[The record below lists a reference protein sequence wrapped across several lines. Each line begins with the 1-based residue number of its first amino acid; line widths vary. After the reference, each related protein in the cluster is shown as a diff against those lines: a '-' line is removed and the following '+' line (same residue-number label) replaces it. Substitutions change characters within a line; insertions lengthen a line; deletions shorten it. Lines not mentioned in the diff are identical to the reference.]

1 MAIGSYFMD
10 GRMFGGAPLWLWL
23 LFHVLVFALLFA
35 DWAFTRTARE
45 EDTLARR
52 AYWLTVVWI
61 AAALLFALLVYHV
74 LSQRYALEYLAG
86 YGIEES
92 LSIDNLFVFLV
103 LFRVFGLHLAQQR
116 RVLFFGVLGAIV
128 LRAIMIFA
136 GIQLLNAFSW
146 MNYIFG
152 AILLYTAW
160 HLLRKSLQSEPDR
173 PPFWMDWLTR
183 HPPMAQKQYPQRF
196 LVREDGQLRFTPL
209 FIALIAIETTDL
221 IFATDSIPAVLAV
234 SHHPFIVYSS
244 NIFAVLGLRS
254 LYFALATA
262 LQRLQKL
269 RYGLVAILIFVGGKM
284 MVSHF
289 ITVPIW
295 ISLAVLAS
303 AIAITVVWSLL
314 SRPASSV
321 DRTQTEEPPTQNR

>member
-1 MAIGSYFMD
+1 MALGISLVD
-10 GRMFGGAPLWLWL
+10 GRIFGGAPLWLWL
-23 LFHVLVFALLFA
+23 LFHVLVFALLVA
-35 DWAFTRTARE
+35 DWASTRTARDE
-45 EDTLARR
+45 HSLASR
-52 AYWLTVVWI
+52 AYWLTAVWI
-61 AAALLFALLVYHV
+61 AAALLFALLVYHT
-74 LSQRYALEYLAG
+74 LSQQYALEYLTG

-103 LFRVFGLHLAQQR
+103 LFRTFGLELAQQR

-128 LRAIMIFA
+128 MRGLMIFA
-136 GIQLLNAFSW
+136 GIQLLNTFSW

-160 HLLRKSLQSEPDR
+160 HLLRKSLQSQPDH

-183 HPPMAQKQYPQRF
+183 HPPMARGHHPRRF
-196 LVREDGQLRFTPL
+196 LVREDRHLRFTPL

-254 LYFALATA
+254 LYFTLATA
-262 LQRLQKL
+262 LERLNKL
-269 RYGLVAILIFVGGKM
+269 RYGLVAILVFVGGKM
-284 MVSHF
+284 MLSNF
-289 ITVPIW
+289 ITISIW
-295 ISLAVLAS
+295 ISLAVIAS
-303 AIAITVVWSLL
+303 AVGITVGWSLL
-314 SRPASSV
+314 SKPSTSNRHA
-321 DRTQTEEPPTQNR
+321 RTDGPSM